1 MVQTLN
7 RTCVISLKET
17 IMKYLDDVE
26 IVYGV
31 SIDLEKALD
40 TVNFDSDSSWKV
52 KAFWNWK

>member
-1 MVQTLN
+1 MVQTLS

-40 TVNFDSDSSWKV
+40 TVNYDSDSS
-52 KAFWNWK
+52 